1 MDPNGTL
8 WLGLSKGL
16 YKKAP
21 DEAVSQIIPNK
32 YINDIICVGDSL
44 FTGTSNG
51 VLYISCSNPQ
61 HTKVLTENK
70 NVQTL
75 FMIAHINSFGS
86 EHSIMDYGHWI
97 RQLA

>member
-21 DEAVSQIIPNK
+21 DEAVSQIIPDK

-51 VLYISCSNPQ
+51 VLYIILSIPKFSQ
-61 HTKVLTENK
+61 RTKTYKLF
-70 NVQTL
+70 